1 MQAHLLGNT
10 STPILIKNNPTKKLY
25 STKIELVGRQCAAL
39 LRCGE
44 FVNASQLLDELL
56 LEASPDQK
64 PIIDG
69 MLDVCWYIE
78 NNQGRLRSSPRME
91 VVTRLLSTNKRLT
104 LTDIRKHRGHER
116 SRLLGIKYVTDHLVG
131 FV

>member
-1 MQAHLLGNT
+1 MQDPLPGNT
-10 STPILIKNNPTKKLY
+10 STPILIKNIPTRKLH

-44 FVNASQLLDELL
+44 FVSASQVLNELL
-56 LEASPDQK
+56 LEASTEQK

-69 MLDVCWYIE
+69 MLDVCSHIE
-78 NNQGRLRSSPRME
+78 SIQGRQYSSPRLDM
-91 VVTRLLSTNKRLT
+91 VTHLLSDGKRLT
-104 LTDIRKHRGHER
+104 LSDIRKHRGYER